1 MLQRLKQPWRD
12 DVTVLYDGH
21 IGNKSRGWDMKWEY
35 WSVFFL
41 NACCVQNFKL
51 DGGRELE

>member
-21 IGNKSRGWDMKWEY
+21 IGNKSRGWDTKWEY